1 MSLTNKINWKD
12 ESGITIDQL
21 ANQDESKL
29 ERKIKKVNYYNMNKY
44 IKSISDKTDFEI
56 MNPPFNSKTHIDTR
70 ENDL

>member
-1 MSLTNKINWKD
+1 
-12 ESGITIDQL
+12 
-21 ANQDESKL
+21 
-29 ERKIKKVNYYNMNKY
+29 MNKY